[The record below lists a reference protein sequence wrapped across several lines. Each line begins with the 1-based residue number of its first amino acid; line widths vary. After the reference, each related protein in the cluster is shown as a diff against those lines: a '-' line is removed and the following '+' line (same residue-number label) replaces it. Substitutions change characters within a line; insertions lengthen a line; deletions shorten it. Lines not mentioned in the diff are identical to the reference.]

1 MITRKRYDFLVL
13 SIALFLSAGI
23 LILLALR

>member
-1 MITRKRYDFLVL
+1 MITHKRYDFLVL
-13 SIALFLSAGI
+13 SIALFLSALI